1 MKKFISSGKNVFS
14 QSSFSKILFISSLF
28 FCNYATAAD
37 FTVSSS
43 DINAQHTLSI
53 NQVFNGFG
61 CTGKNLS
68 PEVAWQ
74 HAPAGTKSFAITLY
88 DPDAPTGS
96 GWWHW
101 VVANIP
107 ASSNTVATGAGN
119 TGGTLPAGSVQ
130 GRNDYG
136 DAGFGGACPPAGD
149 KPHRYVL
156 TVWALNTETLPVT
169 AQTSAAMTGFMLNQ
183 HKIAKAS
190 ITATYGR

>member
-1 MKKFISSGKNVFS
+1 MQTSIFPIHS
-14 QSSFSKILFISSLF
+14 LFKSSLF
-28 FCNYATAAD
+28 VCAVLCSNYALAAD

-43 DINAQHTLSI
+43 DITKQQLSI

-61 CTGKNLS
+61 CNGKNLS
-68 PEVAWQ
+68 PALTWQ
-74 HAPAGTKSFAITLY
+74 HAPAGTKSFAITIY

-107 ASSNTVATGAGN
+107 ANNYSVATGAGN
-119 TGGTLPAGSVQ
+119 ADGTLPTGSVQ
-130 GRNDYG
+130 GRNDFG
-136 DAGFGGACPPAGD
+136 EAGFGGACPPVGD

-169 AQTSAAMTGFMLNQ
+169 AQTSAAMVGYMLNQ
-183 HKIAKAS
+183 YQLGKAS
-190 ITATYGR
+190 MTATYGR